1 MENIIEI
8 KRVNLLKK
16 SDYFILLNYTVFT
29 TLGIVS
35 IFWDWQASIGPLIVT
50 ILILIIIRKVDIW
63 SYIIWFIFGFI
74 SLSFFLSWIFNL
86 SFGIFLLQTAC
97 FTAVKPAISTFKGIG
112 RDRTDIVFSLNST
125 EFMCLLP
132 ENNDYKGYAMNPMG
146 YRKWFK
152 IADIISVKRDRQNLV
167 IALRE
172 RLIRPRELNTEDVDL
187 ILNFFQ
193 ARMPHL
199 TNTLEPE
206 SVRREE
212 ERIDWVKLT
221 FIAIPAISA
230 GLAIYFFADNGRNFY
245 STILVVFLAI
255 LVAVVLLKI
264 INQSNHTTKND

>member
-16 SDYFILLNYTVFT
+16 SDYFLLLNYTVFT

-264 INQSNHTTKND
+264 INQSNHTTQND

>member
-1 MENIIEI
+1 MESIIEI
-8 KRVNLLKK
+8 KRADLLKK
-16 SDYFILLNYTVFT
+16 SDYFLFLNYTVFS

-35 IFWDWQASIGPLIVT
+35 IFWDWQASIGPLIGT

-97 FTAVKPAISTFKGIG
+97 FTAVKPAISTFKEIG

-125 EFMCLLP
+125 EFTCLCP
-132 ENNDYKGYAMNPMG
+132 ENSDYKGYLMNPMG
-146 YRKWFK
+146 YKKRFK
-152 IADIISVKRDRQNLV
+152 IADIIFVKRDRQNLV

-172 RLIRPRELNTEDVDL
+172 CLIRPRELNTEDIDL

-193 ARMPHL
+193 ERMPHL
-199 TNTLEPE
+199 TNTLELE
-206 SVRREE
+206 SVRQGE
-212 ERIDWVKLT
+212 ERIAWVKLT
-221 FIAIPAISA
+221 VIAIPAISA

-245 STILVVFLAI
+245 STILAFVLAI
-255 LVAVVLLKI
+255 LLSVILLKI
-264 INQSNHTTKND
+264 TNKSHHHPKND